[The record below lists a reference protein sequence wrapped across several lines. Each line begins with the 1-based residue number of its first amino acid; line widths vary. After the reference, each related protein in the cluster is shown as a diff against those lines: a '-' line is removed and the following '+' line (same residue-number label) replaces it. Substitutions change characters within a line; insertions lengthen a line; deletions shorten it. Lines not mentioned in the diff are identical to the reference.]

1 MFKLPSLL
9 VPALLL
15 WNLSAG
21 DAGLP
26 AAAESVNRNLWSRFM
41 SPDSVLYD
49 YAGPAGEVDRY
60 RQNPTAE
67 NREKVKRLAGGL
79 YRLQDVGK
87 TPGFIARGIGTDGE
101 CHYAASSNDQVFPWF
116 LGLWSYW
123 NTDIPTDA
131 ERAECAGRMAR
142 LAGELEK
149 INWLIPGDMP
159 DFTRGWWLGENFCS
173 AVHLSSVTRIMYEVT
188 KDEHWKELHYRYL
201 NEPDRK
207 GVRRRDR
214 IAAGMDDL
222 APWSA
227 WFNSN
232 AQYAVRE
239 LYRLETDPALRELYR
254 KSLRTNAEKAVPLLS
269 LHRKYDTAATYAF
282 TPDWHRMMPPWRE
295 QKNERDAQTLAL
307 EQIGVWD
314 RACPAIAVE
323 KASLKPA
330 ICAGYIIVL
339 SEQPELIEQHWPQIE
354 EVILRFN
361 YDNLLLCGKRHLRPG
376 PEWRKNEKNT
386 ALTQSGRM
394 THETISCRSVLDR
407 RPASGRRGPHPS
419 RRRVEGRRPFGPRDL
434 RRQRARFL
442 RPGSARS
449 GRKLRARDR
458 LRLRRLRIRAGA
470 GAERPFPELQHP
482 ARHFDARKPA
492 ER

>member
-49 YAGPAGEVDRY
+49 YAGPAGEVVLPTPEECRRHIPNGLGWWTPVENGGFFTGMYLIAAADRY

-282 TPDWHRMMPPWRE
+282 TPDWHRMMPPLARTE
-295 QKNERDAQTLAL
+295 ERA
-307 EQIGVWD
+307 
-314 RACPAIAVE
+314 
-323 KASLKPA
+323 
-330 ICAGYIIVL
+330 
-339 SEQPELIEQHWPQIE
+339 
-354 EVILRFN
+354 
-361 YDNLLLCGKRHLRPG
+361 
-376 PEWRKNEKNT
+376 
-386 ALTQSGRM
+386 
-394 THETISCRSVLDR
+394 R
-407 RPASGRRGPHPS
+407 RP
-419 RRRVEGRRPFGPRDL
+419 
-434 RRQRARFL
+434 
-442 RPGSARS
+442 
-449 GRKLRARDR
+449 
-458 LRLRRLRIRAGA
+458 
-470 GAERPFPELQHP
+470 
-482 ARHFDARKPA
+482 DARA
-492 ER
+492 

>member
-1 MFKLPSLL
+1 M
-9 VPALLL
+9 
-15 WNLSAG
+15 
-21 DAGLP
+21 
-26 AAAESVNRNLWSRFM
+26 
-41 SPDSVLYD
+41 
-49 YAGPAGEVDRY
+49 
-60 RQNPTAE
+60 
-67 NREKVKRLAGGL
+67 
-79 YRLQDVGK
+79 
-87 TPGFIARGIGTDGE
+87 
-101 CHYAASSNDQVFPWF
+101 
-116 LGLWSYW
+116 
-123 NTDIPTDA
+123 
-131 ERAECAGRMAR
+131 
-142 LAGELEK
+142 
-149 INWLIPGDMP
+149 
-159 DFTRGWWLGENFCS
+159 
-173 AVHLSSVTRIMYEVT
+173 
-188 KDEHWKELHYRYL
+188 

-295 QKNERDAQTLAL
+295 QKNEGDAQTLAL

-361 YDNLLLCGKRHLRPG
+361 YDKLHYS
-376 PEWRKNEKNT
+376 
-386 ALTQSGRM
+386 AFFY
-394 THETISCRSVLDR
+394 
-407 RPASGRRGPHPS
+407 
-419 RRRVEGRRPFGPRDL
+419 VENVIYD
-434 RRQRARFL
+434 RARNGEKTKKTP
-442 RPGSARS
+442 R
-449 GRKLRARDR
+449 
-458 LRLRRLRIRAGA
+458 
-470 GAERPFPELQHP
+470 
-482 ARHFDARKPA
+482 
-492 ER
+492 

>member
-26 AAAESVNRNLWSRFM
+26 AAAESVNRNLWNRFM

-49 YAGPAGEVDRY
+49 YAGPAGEVVLPTPEECRRHIPNGLGWWTPVENGGFFTGMYLIAAADRY

-254 KSLRTNAEKAVPLLS
+254 KSLRINAEKAVPLLP

-295 QKNERDAQTLAL
+295 QENERDAQTLAL

-354 EVILRFN
+354 EAILRFN
-361 YDNLLLCGKRHLRPG
+361 YDKLHYS
-376 PEWRKNEKNT
+376 
-386 ALTQSGRM
+386 AFFY
-394 THETISCRSVLDR
+394 
-407 RPASGRRGPHPS
+407 
-419 RRRVEGRRPFGPRDL
+419 VENVIYD
-434 RRQRARFL
+434 RARNGEKTKKTP
-442 RPGSARS
+442 R
-449 GRKLRARDR
+449 
-458 LRLRRLRIRAGA
+458 
-470 GAERPFPELQHP
+470 
-482 ARHFDARKPA
+482 
-492 ER
+492 

>member
-49 YAGPAGEVDRY
+49 YAGPAGEVVLPTPEECRRHIPNGLGWWTPVENGGFFTGMYLIAAADRY

-227 WFNSN
+227 
-232 AQYAVRE
+232 
-239 LYRLETDPALRELYR
+239 
-254 KSLRTNAEKAVPLLS
+254 
-269 LHRKYDTAATYAF
+269 
-282 TPDWHRMMPPWRE
+282 
-295 QKNERDAQTLAL
+295 
-307 EQIGVWD
+307 
-314 RACPAIAVE
+314 
-323 KASLKPA
+323 
-330 ICAGYIIVL
+330 
-339 SEQPELIEQHWPQIE
+339 
-354 EVILRFN
+354 
-361 YDNLLLCGKRHLRPG
+361 
-376 PEWRKNEKNT
+376 
-386 ALTQSGRM
+386 
-394 THETISCRSVLDR
+394 
-407 RPASGRRGPHPS
+407 
-419 RRRVEGRRPFGPRDL
+419 
-434 RRQRARFL
+434 
-442 RPGSARS
+442 
-449 GRKLRARDR
+449 
-458 LRLRRLRIRAGA
+458 
-470 GAERPFPELQHP
+470 
-482 ARHFDARKPA
+482 
-492 ER
+492 